1 MSNRVTLLQH
11 PTRRETRTGL
21 GRGNWSLCA
30 LITWSIVVVQ
40 CALVPMAY
48 ASPPD
53 PTYLAGIWDNADY
66 DEIII
71 LVTSASGS
79 TDTTHHASELIRPL
93 VAVAVILPGANA
105 VLPTASLSLQP
116 SRAPPAL

>member
-1 MSNRVTLLQH
+1 MRHV
-11 PTRRETRTGL
+11 
-21 GRGNWSLCA
+21 CA
-30 LITWSIVVVQ
+30 LIAWSIVVLQ

-93 VAVAVILPGANA
+93 VVVAAILPGENA
-105 VLPTASLSLQP
+105 LLPAASLSLQP
-116 SRAPPAL
+116 SRAPPTR

>member
-1 MSNRVTLLQH
+1 MLSV
-11 PTRRETRTGL
+11 
-21 GRGNWSLCA
+21 CA

-93 VAVAVILPGANA
+93 VVVAAILPGENA
-105 VLPTASLSLQP
+105 LLSAALLSLQP
-116 SRAPPAL
+116 SRAPPAQ

>member
-1 MSNRVTLLQH
+1 MRQ
-11 PTRRETRTGL
+11 
-21 GRGNWSLCA
+21 LCA
-30 LITWSIVVVQ
+30 LMAWSIVTVQ
-40 CALVPMAY
+40 CSLVPLAY

-71 LVTSASGS
+71 LATSASS
-79 TDTTHHASELIRPL
+79 ATDRMHHAGDLIRPL
-93 VAVAVILPGANA
+93 VGVAVILPGENA
-105 VLPTASLSLQP
+105 LLAVASMALQP

>member
-1 MSNRVTLLQH
+1 MR
-11 PTRRETRTGL
+11 
-21 GRGNWSLCA
+21 SLCA

-79 TDTTHHASELIRPL
+79 SDTTHDASELIRPL
-93 VAVAVILPGANA
+93 VVVAVILPGENA
-105 VLPTASLSLQP
+105 QLPTASLSLQP
-116 SRAPPAL
+116 SRAPPTL